1 MDDSSFFLPL
11 SLVVMTY
18 NEAKTLAACLKS
30 VNFAAEKLV
39 IDCGSTDQTVA
50 VAQFCGARVIHQDW
64 LGFGLQR
71 QFATSQA
78 GFDWILMLDAD
89 ECLSEALHDECVQRL
104 PAMMTKKS
112 LSVVSLRR
120 QAWYMGKPM
129 RWYRPMQKER
139 IGRIYHRHRAQ
150 WSSARV
156 HESLFYDGPSAE
168 LFAPLIHDH
177 SATLVHKQLKVLRYA
192 ELKALDWRSSHRSTR
207 MWQCPFVYFAAFIK
221 DYFVR
226 LGMLDGWRGFIVAQ
240 IAANYALYKRM
251 RYYEMVYNP
260 DSVILAHDHL
270 CKHQLEHE

>member
-1 MDDSSFFLPL
+1 MDDSSLILPL
-11 SLVVMTY
+11 SLVVMTH
-18 NEAKTLAACLKS
+18 NEAKKLAACLNS
-30 VNFAAEKLV
+30 VNFAAEKIV
-39 IDCGSTDQTVA
+39 IDCGSTDHTVA
-50 VAQFCGARVIHQDW
+50 VAQSCGARVIHQAW

-71 QFATSQA
+71 QFATSRA
-78 GFDWILMLDAD
+78 RFDWILMLDAD
-89 ECLSEALHDECVQRL
+89 EYLSKALHDECIQRL
-104 PAMMTKKS
+104 PAMMAIKH
-112 LSVVSLRR
+112 LSVVLLRR

-139 IGRIYHRHRAQ
+139 IGRIYNRQRAK

-156 HESLFYDGPSAE
+156 HESLLFDGPSAE
-168 LFAPLIHDH
+168 LHAPLVHDH

-192 ELKALDWRSSHRSTR
+192 ELKALDWRSTCRSTQ
-207 MWQCPFVYFAAFIK
+207 MWQCPLVFFAAFVK

-226 LGMLDGWRGFIVAQ
+226 LAVLDGWRGFIVAQ

-260 DSVILAHDHL
+260 DSVTLAHDQL